1 MLAGKKVAEEVLGLI
16 YLYHYVN
23 QVTIFVQFRAR
34 FVENFPVVYDGFKIK
49 SPASAAL
56 QTFTDDSK
64 VQIQS
69 LCVVVIKLGAA
80 AEDVKDHRL
89 DVRFVNI
96 TVFQAFLHL
105 FILLLSDHHVF
116 NQVNNISLISTLIH
130 HLFPAAAPFSLALR
144 YKVPLEE
151 FFIGLLFQEKLLNN
165 VGVVINFGEVG
176 QHSQTDKGEEGLE
189 TSNISNSLNPGV
201 SLDANILHELVQ
213 FN

>member
-1 MLAGKKVAEEVLGLI
+1 MLAGKEVAEEVLGLI

-49 SPASAAL
+49 IPASAAL

-69 LCVVVIKLGAA
+69 LFVVVIKLGST

-96 TVFQAFLHL
+96 TVFQAFLHF
-105 FILLLSDHHVF
+105 FILLLSNHHVF
-116 NQVNNISLISTLIH
+116 NQVNNIGLIFTLIH
-130 HLFPAAAPFSLALR
+130 HLSSAAAPFSSALG
-144 YKVPLEE
+144 YKVPLKE
-151 FFIGLLFQEKLLNN
+151 FFIGLLFQEKLLND
-165 VGVVINFGEVG
+165 VGVVVNFGEVG

-201 SLDANILHELVQ
+201 SLNANVLHELVQ